1 MRILWVRQMSFPLV
15 SEVKL
20 SICEF
25 PTKILN
31 VFFLFFP
38 NTEYTKPYSSS
49 YERKSGQVAEGPKSM
64 TYATCGY
71 FRSQYSAPPSDAVG
85 ERIFS
90 NLNLYVRPLLLAAV
104 NTRMNRFAGW
114 AGIFWIAAVSL
125 DFGILTNRLS
135 SDIHFCP
142 SPFDFEPKPRGWFT
156 YPDDNNGMLSNYIN
170 KLDPKNASN
179 MDQFKHLNAT
189 HFTCNIG
196 ADMVKKIRAKIQK
209 DLPSKEYCTP
219 VNYDPDDVSAALT
232 NEVNKCFG
240 KNTKRGL
247 SNAKRNDGFIFSDVV
262 WTSPNLRSEYYQSG
276 LSASKLACYPGKTP
290 EEIAA
295 ESSEKNNGVVGNI
308 LSKLASGGGKFDKPW
323 DQISCAKSFEETPC
337 LNVLNV
343 PLYSKDGLAKVTN
356 DVEFDMAHDY
366 INDDSTNS
374 DSIKHDGYW
383 PKCLPLAKKCLAS
396 LDCVLNET
404 TRSIQI
410 NSFTK
415 KLNQE
420 YGGGVVD
427 ACLNGNWNLGN
438 SVSELFGDF
447 KGSTNL
453 PRLSS
458 CARDRAYWYLQSNKA
473 QPAFEKRLKVSEIN
487 FFFGCFPL

>member
-1 MRILWVRQMSFPLV
+1 MSFPLV

-25 PTKILN
+25 PTKLLN
-31 VFFLFFP
+31 VFFFFFP
-38 NTEYTKPYSSS
+38 NTEYRTP
-49 YERKSGQVAEGPKSM
+49 EQEAEYTPKSM

-142 SPFDFEPKPRGWFT
+142 SPFDMEPKPRGWFT

-232 NEVNKCFG
+232 NEVKKCFG
-240 KNTKRGL
+240 ENTKRGL

-308 LSKLASGGGKFDKPW
+308 LSKLASGGKKFDKPW
-323 DQISCAKSFEETPC
+323 DQISCAKSFEEAPC
-337 LNVLNV
+337 LNVLTV
-343 PLYSKDGLAKVTN
+343 PLYNKEGLAKVTN
-356 DVEFDMAHDY
+356 NVEFDMAHDY
-366 INDDSTNS
+366 INDKITSQ
-374 DSIKHDGYW
+374 GFW
-383 PKCLPLAKKCLAS
+383 PHCLPVAKQCLAS
-396 LDCVLNET
+396 PDCVLNGT
-404 TRSIQI
+404 TRAIQI

-415 KLNQE
+415 KLEQE
-420 YGGGVVD
+420 ILRDDSIESYYKGGVVD
-427 ACLNGNWNLGN
+427 ACLNGNP
-438 SVSELFGDF
+438 VSELFGDY
-447 KGSTNL
+447 KGLTNL

>member
-31 VFFLFFP
+31 VFFFFFP
-38 NTEYTKPYSSS
+38 NTEYKSPHEYNKKP
-49 YERKSGQVAEGPKSM
+49 EGPKSM

-71 FRSQYSAPPSDAVG
+71 FRSQYSASPSDAVG
-85 ERIFS
+85 ESIFS

-142 SPFDFEPKPRGWFT
+142 SPFDIEPKPRGWFT

-179 MDQFKHLNAT
+179 MEQFKHLNAT

-240 KNTKRGL
+240 ENTKRGL
-247 SNAKRNDGFIFSDVV
+247 SNAKRNGDFLNGGSYDAVYWDARDIFSDVV
-262 WTSPNLRSEYYQSG
+262 WISPNLRSDYYQIDQ
-276 LSASKLACYPGKTP
+276 SASKLACYPGKTP

-308 LSKLASGGGKFDKPW
+308 LFKLASGGGEFDKPW
-323 DQISCAKSFEETPC
+323 DQISCAKSFEEAPC
-337 LNVLNV
+337 LNVLAV
-343 PLYSKDGLAKVTN
+343 PLYSKDGLAKVID
-356 DVEFDMAHDY
+356 DVEFDTAHDY
-366 INDDSTNS
+366 INDYVT
-374 DSIKHDGYW
+374 KDGFW
-383 PKCLPLAKKCLAS
+383 PPKCLPLAKQCLAS

-427 ACLNGNWNLGN
+427 ACLNGNWNLRN
-438 SVSELFGDF
+438 SYWQSELFSDY

-473 QPAFEKRLKVSEIN
+473 QPAFEKRLKVSER
-487 FFFGCFPL
+487 